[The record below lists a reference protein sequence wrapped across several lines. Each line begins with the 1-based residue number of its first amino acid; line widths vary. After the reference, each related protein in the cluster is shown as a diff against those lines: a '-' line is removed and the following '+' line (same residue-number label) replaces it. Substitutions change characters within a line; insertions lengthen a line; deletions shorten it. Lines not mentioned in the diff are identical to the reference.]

1 VTERSRLSGWHPE
14 SAFRDLLEKIE
25 GYINHPTVERNIL
38 MAIQADVQKML
49 DEIAQ
54 NKDLVT
60 SVVQGLQ
67 VQSKQITDL
76 QTTVAGLQAGQVL
89 TVDDLTAIKSGVTS
103 LGETNT
109 VLQTAVPANTP
120 GQATVPASGTLGPD
134 GQPVPVNT
142 AANPA
147 PTTTP

>member
-38 MAIQADVQKML
+38 MAIQADVQKL
-49 DEIAQ
+49 IDEVAQ

-60 SVVQGLQ
+60 SVAQALQ
-67 VQSKQITDL
+67 VQGKQIDDL
-76 QTTVAGLQAGQVL
+76 KTQITGLQAGQVL
-89 TVDDLTAIKSGVTS
+89 TVDDLTAIQGAVTQ

-109 VLQTAVPANTP
+109 ALQTATPANT
-120 GQATVPASGTLGPD
+120 A
-134 GQPVPVNT
+134 GQPAVAPATPDVPPSAPAT
-142 AANPA
+142 PA
-147 PTTTP
+147 P